1 VELLILFALASWAGC
16 GPVGHWRKTEPLRIA
31 ERRQRSAQGHERR
44 MARVA
49 RRGGRPTIT
58 EAISLRIVD
67 RVVNPRGGPAQRA
80 VAEWWADSWLYA
92 TERRRTRHSK
102 AANGQ
107 LRRQRAA
114 RAATEWVANRR
125 RPSDAQGAPARP
137 QRDPWAR
144 PRSHHQGDVEDDI
157 VDAELV
163 DDPDEPAGPEERTAT
178 QPGRPGDPRVGQPA
192 ATGTPTQ
199 PPAPGAEARE
209 DTNDNHKSSD
219 NEAPTEIWTDVV
231 VVQQGRGTHPRPDE
245 LDPEAGSS
253 VHPIRPIGKDT
264 NDMTTHTVISGET
277 LDPSAGL
284 EFVRS
289 VRESTEQIMTQIEL
303 SETTLTS
310 RGVTGEPVALLAQM
324 REAFSTAVA
333 SCGAAV
339 THFERHLSI
348 QDQVLADPTLAGSV
362 HGTYVGTRS

>member
-1 VELLILFALASWAGC
+1 VELLILIALASWAAC

-31 ERRQRSAQGHERR
+31 ERRQCSAQAHERR

-58 EAISLRIVD
+58 EAISLRIAD
-67 RVVNPRGGPAQRA
+67 RVTNPRGGPAQQA
-80 VAEWWADSWLYA
+80 VADWWADSWLYA
-92 TERRRTRHSK
+92 TERRRTRRSN

-114 RAATEWVANRR
+114 RAVTEWVANRR
-125 RPSDAQGAPARP
+125 RPSDAQDGPTRP

-144 PRSHHQGDVEDDI
+144 PRPHHQGDAEDDI

-163 DDPDEPAGPEERTAT
+163 DDPEDAGPAERTAT
-178 QPGRPGDPRVGQPA
+178 QPGEPRDPRGDHPA
-192 ATGTPTQ
+192 ATDTPTP
-199 PPAPGAEARE
+199 PPAPGPARDPDQRE
-209 DTNDNHKSSD
+209 DTP
-219 NEAPTEIWTDVV
+219 ATP
-231 VVQQGRGTHPRPDE
+231 PPDE
-245 LDPEAGSS
+245 HPAPAEPDPTPEAWAS

-264 NDMTTHTVISGET
+264 HDMTTHTVTSGET
-277 LDPSAGL
+277 LDPAAGL

-303 SETTLTS
+303 SETSLSS

-339 THFERHLSI
+339 THFERHLNI
-348 QDQVLADPTLAGSV
+348 QDQVLADPSLAGSV

>member
-1 VELLILFALASWAGC
+1 MELLILIALASWAAC

-31 ERRQRSAQGHERR
+31 ERRQRSAQAHERR
-44 MARVA
+44 MARTA

-67 RVVNPRGGPAQRA
+67 RVTNPRGGPAQQA
-80 VAEWWADSWLYA
+80 IAQWWADSWIYA
-92 TERRRTRHSK
+92 TERRRTRHSN

-114 RAATEWVANRR
+114 RAVTEWVTNRR
-125 RPSDAQGAPARP
+125 RRTDVQDDPTRP

-144 PRSHHQGDVEDDI
+144 PRPRHQTDVEDDI

-163 DDPDEPAGPEERTAT
+163 EDPAEDAGPEERTAT
-178 QPGRPGDPRVGQPA
+178 EPGEPRDPLVDHPA
-192 ATGTPTQ
+192 ATGTSTP
-199 PPAPGAEARE
+199 PPAPGPAPDPEKRE
-209 DTNDNHKSSD
+209 DT
-219 NEAPTEIWTDVV
+219 PTTP
-231 VVQQGRGTHPRPDE
+231 TSTPPDE
-245 LDPEAGSS
+245 YPAPAETDPQPEAWAS

-264 NDMTTHTVISGET
+264 HDMTTHTVTSGET
-277 LDPSAGL
+277 LDPAAGL
-284 EFVRS
+284 AFVRS

-303 SETTLTS
+303 SETSLAS

-339 THFERHLSI
+339 THFERHLNI

-362 HGTYVGTRS
+362 HGTYVGTRT

>member
-1 VELLILFALASWAGC
+1 MELLILFALASWAGC

-31 ERRQRSAQGHERR
+31 ERRQRSAQAHERR

-58 EAISLRIVD
+58 EAIGIRIAD
-67 RVVNPRGGPAQRA
+67 RLTNPRGGPAQRA

-92 TERRRTRHSK
+92 TERRRTRHRK

-114 RAATEWVANRR
+114 RAATEWVTNRR
-125 RPSDAQGAPARP
+125 RPSDAQGAPTRP
-137 QRDPWAR
+137 RRDPWAR
-144 PRSHHQGDVEDDI
+144 PRPHHQGDVEDDI

-163 DDPDEPAGPEERTAT
+163 DDPDEPAGPEEHTT
-178 QPGRPGDPRVGQPA
+178 TEPGEPGDPRVDHPA
-192 ATGTPTQ
+192 ATDTPT
-199 PPAPGAEARE
+199 PPPDPGTEKRE
-209 DTNDNHKSSD
+209 DIP
-219 NEAPTEIWTDVV
+219 A
-231 VVQQGRGTHPRPDE
+231 HPPPDE
-245 LDPEAGSS
+245 QPAQADLNPEAWAS

-264 NDMTTHTVISGET
+264 HDMTTHTVTSGET
-277 LDPSAGL
+277 LDPAAGL
-284 EFVRS
+284 AFVRS

-303 SETTLTS
+303 SETTLAS

-324 REAFSTAVA
+324 REAFSTAIA

-339 THFERHLSI
+339 THFERHLTI